1 MRTSEITIKQ
11 KSHTVD
17 VQGWVHRTRDHGGLT
32 FIDLR
37 DYDGLVQC
45 VFDNYEGDVDY
56 HHLRDE
62 SVVRMTGV
70 VRERPTGTS
79 NPNLVT
85 GDIEITVLVIDVLNE
100 SDILPFKVS
109 AEGEDYTPSLEQ
121 RLKYRYLD
129 LRREENQKMLKLR
142 SDVQYFIRNY
152 MHEQDFIEVQTPT
165 LSSTSPEGA
174 RDFLIPSR
182 LHHGQVYSLIQ
193 SPQIQKQLL
202 MSSGVEKY
210 YQLCR
215 CWRDEASRSDRALE
229 FTQLDLEIGFG
240 TQEMVFS
247 LVEPLLT
254 EMFEKYGLGWKIN
267 QSERYNG
274 VDSGFA
280 RIPYNES
287 IEKYGTDKPD
297 LRANLEMIDLTDLF
311 REEGPPFIVDAV
323 KKGQVVKAL
332 HIWNADELTGK
343 FYKDLESY
351 AKDLGMPGLGYI
363 KTGVGVGTG
372 DGQTSGGPLAK
383 FMTDAHIE
391 ALEGAIGA
399 NIRSNTIQA
408 TFLMVGHTNAVNAW
422 GADLRVELSKR
433 TGNFN
438 EESYEFCWIVDF
450 PFFEENEETGKID
463 FSHNPFSMPVG
474 GMEAL
479 ENKNPLDILARQFD
493 LCING
498 YEVNSGGERN
508 YNPEI
513 MKKVFKIVGHN
524 ESVLEEKFPSLW
536 NAMKLGHPPC
546 AGCAPGVDRLMQ
558 LLMFKDGGHIRDVTA
573 FPMGGNGV
581 DLLMGAPSVPSDE
594 QMKELGIKF
603 QKK

>member
-1 MRTSEITIKQ
+1 MITKTNKLLICKAGEVV
-11 KSHTVD
+11 TI
-17 VQGWVHRTRDHGGLT
+17 QGWVHRTRDHGGLT
-32 FIDLR
+32 FIDFR
-37 DYDGLVQC
+37 DYEGLVQC
-45 VFDNYEGDVDY
+45 VFDNYGGTVDY

-62 SVVRMTGV
+62 SVVRMTGA
-70 VRERPTGTS
+70 VRLRPTGTE
-79 NPNLVT
+79 NPNLRT
-85 GDIEITVLVIDVLNE
+85 GDIEIEVSEIEILNGADV
-100 SDILPFKVS
+100 LPFKVF
-109 AEGEDYTPSLEQ
+109 AEEEEYTPSLEQ

-129 LRREENQKMLKLR
+129 LRRDENQKMLKLR
-142 SDVQYFIRNY
+142 SDVQHFIRNY
-152 MHEQDFIEVQTPT
+152 MHDQEFIEVQTPT

-182 LHHGQVYSLIQ
+182 IHKGQVYSLIQ

-202 MSSGVEKY
+202 MASGVEKY

-254 EMFEKYGLGWKIN
+254 EMFESYGLGWKLN
-267 QSERYNG
+267 QSPRYDDG
-274 VDSGFA
+274 DHGFV
-280 RIPYNES
+280 RIPYKES

-297 LRANLEMIDLTDLF
+297 LRASLEMTDVTILF
-311 REEGPPFIVDAV
+311 KKQGPQFIVDAV
-323 KKGQVVKAL
+323 ESGQIVKAIHL
-332 HIWNADELTGK
+332 TDADGLSGK
-343 FYKDLESY
+343 FYKDIEKY
-351 AKDLGMPGLGYI
+351 AQELGMPGLGYV
-363 KTGVGVGTG
+363 K
-372 DGQTSGGPLAK
+372 SGFSVDNGGNPGPLAK
-383 FMTDAHIE
+383 MMNAGQLTQ
-391 ALEGAIGA
+391 L
-399 NIRSNTIQA
+399 RSIVGFNPLSSDTQA
-408 TFLMVGHTNAVNAW
+408 TFLMVGHPKAVNAW

-433 TGNFN
+433 TKNFD

-463 FSHNPFSMPVG
+463 FSHNPFSMPKG

-479 ENKNPLDILARQFD
+479 ENKNLLDILACQYD
-493 LCING
+493 TVLNG
-498 YEVNSGGERN
+498 MEINSGGERN

-513 MKKVFKIVGHN
+513 MKKVFEIVGYD
-524 ESVLEEKFPSLW
+524 ESVVEEKFPSLW
-536 NAMKLGHPPC
+536 GAMKLGHPPC
-546 AGCAPGVDRLMQ
+546 AGCAPGIDRLIQ

-573 FPMGGNGV
+573 FPIGSNGI

-594 QMKELGIKF
+594 QIKELGIKF